1 MAYDFEKEK
10 REAMEAGNR
19 ALHSLREAI
28 SQSGQRTELGL
39 VGYVWRWNN
48 HKSD

>member
-19 ALHSLREAI
+19 ALHSLREAQANLDSARNTGSRDI
-28 SQSGQRTELGL
+28 FGGGTFSRLI
-39 VGYVWRWNN
+39 
-48 HKSD
+48 